1 MFGINSAYSRVDY
14 WKQTNPVYSRAQT
27 TPTEEIKTPVR
38 PVSNVLPVSRDLPIP
53 EESTLPKVGADAV
66 EGYKKGADPV
76 EMQVRGRIQY
86 LSEDDL
92 ANEIEKAKSPHEI
105 MEENECQT
113 CEKRK
118 YQDVSDDAGVSFQTP
133 TELSPERAAS
143 AVRGHEMEHVV
154 REQAKA
160 DQEGREVVSQT
171 VTYQSAICPECGKA
185 YISGGTTTTT
195 TRAEQEPVEQA
206 QASTPFEFFA

>member
-1 MFGINSAYSRVDY
+1 MEQAMWMDEQEALAEIRSRE
-14 WKQTNPVYSRAQT
+14 
-27 TPTEEIKTPVR
+27 TPRRRNRK
-38 PVSNVLPVSRDLPIP
+38 N
-53 EESTLPKVGADAV
+53 
-66 EGYKKGADPV
+66 
-76 EMQVRGRIQY
+76 
-86 LSEDDL
+86 
-92 ANEIEKAKSPHEI
+92 HEI